1 MEAGNRG
8 ASDVGAMSIGLN
20 ITLPHEQVPNSYITP
35 DLCFQFHY
43 FAIRKMHFLIRAWAM
58 LAFPGGFGTMDELFE
73 TLTLVQTGTMQRIPI
88 ILFGE
93 EFWRRIVNFEA
104 FVEEGTISPE
114 DLTLFSFAE
123 TAEDAWTIIRD
134 WYAKNP
140 PPKVGPIHRG

>member
-1 MEAGNRG
+1 
-8 ASDVGAMSIGLN
+8 
-20 ITLPHEQVPNSYITP
+20 
-35 DLCFQFHY
+35 
-43 FAIRKMHFLIRAWAM
+43 
-58 LAFPGGFGTMDELFE
+58 MDELFE